1 MRRFV
6 VKKILFFGLSAALVL
21 GMCGCNKDVA
31 PETNPTNST
40 PTIEETQNIDNTT
53 EETVEIQDTDTV
65 LQFGSETYGDSIQI
79 NQGDLDWATYD
90 GPINDIIIS
99 SYYYLPNNL
108 IIGNPDWNVNEIN
121 NTVIF
126 QNDYD
131 YIAVTYTPIGES
143 AIESFKINV
152 SDSNFTLENSETKA
166 INLQIE
172 EVNAEVQT
180 GITQDGQYIA
190 YIFDYYDYN
199 YCFLASIHSASH
211 RDVAM
216 FEQGIS
222 DILSQTF
229 MDGMF
234 GFDIALEE
242 SSMEE

>member
-1 MRRFV
+1 M
-6 VKKILFFGLSAALVL
+6 
-21 GMCGCNKDVA
+21 
-31 PETNPTNST
+31 
-40 PTIEETQNIDNTT
+40 
-53 EETVEIQDTDTV
+53 
-65 LQFGSETYGDSIQI
+65 
-79 NQGDLDWATYD
+79 
-90 GPINDIIIS
+90 
-99 SYYYLPNNL
+99 
-108 IIGNPDWNVNEIN
+108 
-121 NTVIF
+121 
-126 QNDYD
+126 
-131 YIAVTYTPIGES
+131 
-143 AIESFKINV
+143 
-152 SDSNFTLENSETKA
+152 
-166 INLQIE
+166 NLQIE
-172 EVNAEVQT
+172 EVNTEVQT